1 MGRPARGQ
9 KQCHCLSISPPTC
22 LDRHDLHV
30 SFSDRAQGKGGV
42 GGNSHLHGALG
53 VAALGTGQDSAQV
66 TRLTSGHKIT
76 LCSNTPTNT
85 GFLFFHNHTEVM

>member
-1 MGRPARGQ
+1 MLGFQTEPRGRVG
-9 KQCHCLSISPPTC
+9 L
-22 LDRHDLHV
+22 
-30 SFSDRAQGKGGV
+30 

-76 LCSNTPTNT
+76 LCSKPNT
-85 GFLFFHNHTEVM
+85 GFLFSHNHTEVM